1 MTQGPFQPE
10 HFAREDEGPD
20 KAFYDWPRLVAHI
33 DDGARAALAQ
43 CLAETLPP
51 TGAVLDLMASFHSH
65 FPEAGGRTT
74 FGLGLNAEEMAQNV
88 QLAGGVV
95 ADVNAGPALPFR
107 DGVFDAAVLSVSIQY
122 ATRPIDLFR
131 ETARVLKPAAPF
143 VVAYADRMFPTKAIR
158 LWRAISMDDR
168 ACLIAIYF
176 REAGGF
182 TEPLVRDLSSGAGDE
197 LRAVIARR
205 L

>member
-20 KAFYDWPRLVAHI
+20 AAFYDGPRLVAHI

-51 TGAVLDLMASFHSH
+51 GGSVLDLMASYHSH
-65 FPEAGGRTT
+65 LPEDGVRLA

-95 ADVNAGPALPFR
+95 ADVNAGLALPFR
-107 DGVFDAAVLSVSIQY
+107 DGAFDAAVLSVSIQN
-122 ATRPIDLFR
+122 ATRPIDLIR
-131 ETARVLKPAAPF
+131 ETARVLKPGAPF
-143 VVAYADRMFPTKAIR
+143 VVAYANRMFPTKAIR
-158 LWRAISMDDR
+158 LWRVLSMDDR
-168 ACLIAIYF
+168 ARLIAIYF

-182 TEPLVRDLSSGAGDE
+182 TDPLVRDLSPGAGDE
-197 LRAVIARR
+197 IRAVIARR

>member
-10 HFAREDEGPD
+10 HFAREDESSD
-20 KAFYDWPRLVAHI
+20 AAFYDWPRLVAHI

-51 TGAVLDLMASFHSH
+51 AGTVLDLMASYHSH
-65 FPEAGGRTT
+65 LPEDVARVA

-95 ADVNAGPALPFR
+95 ADVNAGLALPFR
-107 DGVFDAAVLSVSIQY
+107 DGAFDAAVLSVSIQY
-122 ATRPIDLFR
+122 ATRPIDLIR
-131 ETARVLKPAAPF
+131 ETARTLKPGAPF
-143 VVAYADRMFPTKAIR
+143 VVAYANRMFPTKAIR

-168 ACLIAIYF
+168 ARLIAIYF

-182 TEPLVRDLSSGAGDE
+182 GEPIVRDLSPSMGDE
-197 LRAVIARR
+197 IRAVIAPR